1 MTLNLV
7 SKKNPFLIVVLGDLN
22 AKLSQWHDKDSST
35 PEGISVENVKSQF
48 GLHEIINE
56 PTHILKNSSLRI
68 DLIFTSQTN
77 LSAESGIQP
86 SAYFNCDHQII
97 YAKFN
102 LQVFYPSPYTREDSN
117 VDLIRWSINEFHLD
131 RDFANKCVDV
141 KFRFSIKL
149 F

>member
-7 SKKNPFLIVVLGDLN
+7 SKKNPFLVVVLGDLN

-102 LQVFYPSPYTREDSN
+102 LQVFYPSPYTRKNSN
-117 VDLIRWSINEFHLD
+117 VDLIRWSVNEFYLD
-131 RDFANKCVDV
+131 RDFANKYVEV
-141 KFRFSIKL
+141 KFRFSMKL

>member
-7 SKKNPFLIVVLGDLN
+7 SKKNPFLVVVLGDLN

-77 LSAESGIQP
+77 LSGESGIQP

-102 LQVFYPSPYTREDSN
+102 LQVFYPSPYTRKNSN
-117 VDLIRWSINEFHLD
+117 VDLIRWSVNEFHLD
-131 RDFANKCVDV
+131 RDFANKYVEV
-141 KFRFSIKL
+141 KFRFSMKL